1 MAQLGRKCRLDWQF
15 AHAYC
20 VCSVDPFL
28 CLCAWVKVYPELDHS
43 RKFGGFTPAS
53 WTAQLRKLLAELG
66 VQEANKYF
74 GHDLR
79 RGSALD
85 VFSELPPCCST
96 AGGNPWGARPRTFLW
111 MRSKLAAGHRAWQTT
126 RSPSH
131 SRFVCNRAGMFVIV
145 LSVRTVVPIAFDFAW

>member
-43 RKFGGFTPAS
+43 RKFGGFTPES

-85 VFSELPPCCST
+85 VFSERRVAAMLQHGRWKSLGGAAPYVSLDEVQ
-96 AGGNPWGARPRTFLW
+96 AGCWA
-111 MRSKLAAGHRAWQTT
+111 Q
-126 RSPSH
+126 
-131 SRFVCNRAGMFVIV
+131 GMAND
-145 LSVRTVVPIAFDFAW
+145 SEPES